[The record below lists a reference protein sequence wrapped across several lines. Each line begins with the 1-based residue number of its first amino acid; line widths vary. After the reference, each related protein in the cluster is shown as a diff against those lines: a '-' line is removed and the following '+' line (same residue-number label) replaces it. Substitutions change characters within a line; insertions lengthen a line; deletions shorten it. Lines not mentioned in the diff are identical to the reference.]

1 MKTQTAPMVNQVH
14 TTDDYHIFQPID
26 GNRNKNLLHLNRLRK
41 SMQENYLFTVIIVN
55 ENFQIIDGQHRFEI
69 IRELGLPLH
78 YIICPGYGLKEVHT
92 LNANSKNWT
101 FDDYM
106 NGYCELG
113 NNNYIVYRNFK
124 NMYNFTHQI
133 CMKLLHGTANGN
145 ASADFQNGNLKIS
158 GFDIPSQ
165 RAKMIVSCAPY
176 YDGYLKTLFALAM
189 ITLFE
194 KPQFNFEEF
203 LGKLKAN
210 PTALKDCTSV
220 SSYIA
225 LIEEIYNY
233 RRREKINLR
242 Y

>member
-1 MKTQTAPMVNQVH
+1 MKIQTAPMVNQVH
-14 TTDDYHIFQPID
+14 TTDHYHLFQPID
-26 GNRNKNLLHLNRLRK
+26 GNRYKNLLHLNRLRK

-55 ENFQIIDGQHRFEI
+55 ENYEIIDGQHRFEI
-69 IRELGLPLH
+69 IRELKLPLN
-78 YIICPGYGLKEVHT
+78 YIICTGYGLKEVHT

-113 NNNYIVYRNFK
+113 NINYMTYRNFK
-124 NMYNFTHQI
+124 WMYNFTHQI

-145 ASADFQNGNLKIS
+145 ASFDFQNGHLKIT
-158 GFDIPSQ
+158 DVDLPIK

-176 YDGYLKTLFALAM
+176 YDGYLKTLFDLAL

-194 KPQFNFEEF
+194 KPQFNFDEF
-203 LGKLKAN
+203 LGKLKTN

-220 SSYIA
+220 SGYIA